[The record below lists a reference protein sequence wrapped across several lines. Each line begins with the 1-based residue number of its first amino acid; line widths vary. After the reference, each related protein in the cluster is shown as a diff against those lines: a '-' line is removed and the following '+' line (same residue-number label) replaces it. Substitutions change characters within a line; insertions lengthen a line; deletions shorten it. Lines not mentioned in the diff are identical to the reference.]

1 MLLFDQGLTLNS
13 IIDIQKVGSLIALQS
28 FVTAP
33 FSLSHIY
40 MYTRGNTANFFGRR
54 YKMRY
59 NHDFDQ
65 VPINNSWGSE
75 YSILA
80 YI

>member
-40 MYTRGNTANFFGRR
+40 ICIQGVIQQIFLGDGIR
-54 YKMRY
+54 
-59 NHDFDQ
+59 
-65 VPINNSWGSE
+65 
-75 YSILA
+75 
-80 YI
+80 